1 MAMPT
6 NMGEW
11 GNESESRVA
20 RRMEPAAFN
29 AVCPSPRPPLSFFS
43 GRGGKLGSHK
53 M

>member
-29 AVCPSPRPPLSFFS
+29 AVCAFLAEEAESLAC
-43 GRGGKLGSHK
+43 SHK